1 MPRKTAPLAE
11 DQTLTLRYFAAAR
24 DLAGTE
30 TEIIA
35 IPDGE
40 TVLKFKA
47 RLAARGGRWAFLA
60 KASRYAR
67 DDDFLFDCE
76 QLYPGDQLLMLP
88 PSAGGAA
95 RAHLTAEPIAQGAAE
110 MLVDL
115 EGVGGIATFVGTA
128 RRWSQGQEVRFL
140 EFEAYEP
147 LALRELEAICQEAI
161 DKFGLLDA
169 QVLHRV
175 GKVGLGEIAVAI
187 ACAAA
192 HRGPAFDGC
201 RYVIDELKQR
211 APIWKRETT
220 LDGAVWVN
228 STP

>member
-1 MPRKTAPLAE
+1 
-11 DQTLTLRYFAAAR
+11 
-24 DLAGTE
+24 
-30 TEIIA
+30 
-35 IPDGE
+35 
-40 TVLKFKA
+40 
-47 RLAARGGRWAFLA
+47 
-60 KASRYAR
+60 
-67 DDDFLFDCE
+67 
-76 QLYPGDQLLMLP
+76 
-88 PSAGGAA
+88 
-95 RAHLTAEPIAQGAAE
+95 
-110 MLVDL
+110 
-115 EGVGGIATFVGTA
+115 VGGIATFVGTA
-128 RRWSQGQEVRFL
+128 RRWSQGQEVRYL

-192 HRGPAFDGC
+192 HRSPAFDGC